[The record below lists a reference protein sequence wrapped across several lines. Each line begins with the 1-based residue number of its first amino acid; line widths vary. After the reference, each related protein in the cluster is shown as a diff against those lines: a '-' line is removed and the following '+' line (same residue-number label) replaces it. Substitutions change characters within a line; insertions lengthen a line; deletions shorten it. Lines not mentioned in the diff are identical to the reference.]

1 MENTFLFHIPLTY
14 YFIVITL
21 LLVKIP
27 VAGKFFRIINTAVHE
42 LGHAIVSL
50 LLNGKV
56 QKIELFSNSEG
67 VTVTQNSHQW
77 KAFFISLAG
86 YPFASGMSY
95 LCFFLLSRGFEKEI
109 IVGFI
114 ALFILMLL
122 FWIRNWYGLF
132 WVSLFGALN
141 MALLYYFPDPKMI
154 TIIALFY
161 VTVLFTESLLSSLA
175 ILYLS
180 FATPQHAGDAT
191 NLRRYTHIPAW
202 FWGAVFAAFSLFI
215 SYEIVMN
222 YPQFFVLK

>member
-1 MENTFLFHIPLTY
+1 
-14 YFIVITL
+14 
-21 LLVKIP
+21 VKIP
-27 VAGKFFRIINTAVHE
+27 VAGKFFKIINTAVHE
-42 LGHAIVSL
+42 LGHAVISL
-50 LLNGKV
+50 LLSGKV

-95 LCFFLLSRGFEKEI
+95 LCFFLLSRNFEKEI
-109 IVGFI
+109 IIGFI

-132 WVSLFGALN
+132 WTLLFSAFN
-141 MALLYYFPDPKMI
+141 IALLYYFPDPKII
-154 TIIALFY
+154 TAVALFY
-161 VTVLFTESLLSSLA
+161 TTLLFTESSLSSLV
-175 ILYLS
+175 ILHLS
-180 FATPQHAGDAT
+180 FSTPQYAGDAT

-202 FWGAVFAAFSLFI
+202 FWGIVFAAFSLFTTYKI
-215 SYEIVMN
+215 IVD